1 MVALLQQERERE
13 QGRFQPVV
21 LRDLQTWRGRFQSPP
36 RGQQPHLRRWQLSV
50 TSYQAVEGQVH
61 GHLQLQG
68 VQHGKQS
75 TLVEQMLEDARQ
87 GDVRQKWE
95 QVLEQ

>member
-1 MVALLQQERERE
+1 MIA
-13 QGRFQPVV
+13 
-21 LRDLQTWRGRFQSPP
+21 
-36 RGQQPHLRRWQLSV
+36 
-50 TSYQAVEGQVH
+50 YQAAEGQVH
-61 GHLQLQG
+61 GHLLLQG